1 MDEIEKAIT
10 NKMKKSAFAYAQSIG
25 VTHIENAAQMFKT
38 FKRWQSVA
46 KASRAKSTDRTGGKK
61 PKKRSDSEKI
71 LDDIEDVIYK
81 NAGIDDGNIAVGYI
95 FLFTVYLLG
104 Q

>member
-10 NKMKKSAFAYAQSIG
+10 NKMKKAAFAYAKSIG
-25 VTHIENAAQMFKT
+25 VTHMQDEKQLYKA
-38 FKRWQSVA
+38 FKRWQSNA
-46 KASRAKSTDRTGGKK
+46 KASRKKSTDSTGAEK

-81 NAGIDDGNIAVGYI
+81 NAGIDDGNIAVGSILLFIVYI
-95 FLFTVYLLG
+95 LG